1 MLLVL
6 LNYNEYHHLLS
17 FNYILA
23 DQGPSNKNM
32 KQIGIK
38 VKNESV
44 CEAQVSGF
52 EKYKPQGVLCAGGE
66 KMQDTCTV
74 SCNISFI
81 NNMLIFYI
89 LPFD

>member
-1 MLLVL
+1 
-6 LNYNEYHHLLS
+6 
-17 FNYILA
+17 
-23 DQGPSNKNM
+23 M

-52 EKYKPQGVLCAGGE
+52 KKDKPQGVLCAGGE

-74 SCNISFI
+74 SCNISII
-81 NNMLIFYI
+81 NNLLLFFI
-89 LPFD
+89 LPYN